1 MTTEELVKIN
11 KDYFKSIVS
20 AGAKTALLTYFPWM
34 SVAPCPYLLDM
45 FLDWL
50 TSKIADILEQS
61 AYFIYTDLR
70 ISQQG
75 KDYVEAKLK
84 GFKAELSGN
93 LEELKI
99 AQENIKKAFRTFAK
113 FTT

>member
-1 MTTEELVKIN
+1 M
-11 KDYFKSIVS
+11 
-20 AGAKTALLTYFPWM
+20 GAKTALLAAFPWM
-34 SVAPCPYLLDM
+34 ATQPCPIILDK

-50 TSKIADILEQS
+50 TTKIADILEQS
-61 AYFIYTDLR
+61 AYFLYTDLR
-70 ISQQG
+70 LSAQG
-75 KDYVEAKLK
+75 KEYVEAKLK

-99 AQENIKKAFRTFAK
+99 AQENIKTAFRAFAK